1 MPGMDGTGPR
11 GLGPMTGG
19 GRGLCN
25 PSFAGAG
32 SSYGGA
38 YSSPYGGGYPY
49 GYGTAPYGGG
59 SPYGYGMGYAPYS
72 PYGRPS
78 FAPYRQF
85 GFGRGGGFGRGR
97 GAGRGW

>member
-19 GRGLCN
+19 GRGWCN
-25 PSFAGAG
+25 PSFAGLG
-32 SSYGGA
+32 TSYGVP
-38 YSSPYGGGYPY
+38 YSGPYGGVSPYNYGMAPSGGAYPY
-49 GYGTAPYGGG
+49 GYGR
-59 SPYGYGMGYAPYS
+59 GYAPYS

-78 FAPYRQF
+78 FGPYGQF

-97 GAGRGW
+97 GAGWRW